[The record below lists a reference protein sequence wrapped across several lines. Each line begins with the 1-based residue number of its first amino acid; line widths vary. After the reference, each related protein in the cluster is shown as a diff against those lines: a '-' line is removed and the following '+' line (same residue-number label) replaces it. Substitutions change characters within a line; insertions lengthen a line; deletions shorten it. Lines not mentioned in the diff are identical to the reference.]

1 MSNEKTVKRF
11 SKYIVIAH
19 WTNAISFIMLVLTG
33 LPLFLEV
40 SVPDFLQIVH
50 RVFAV
55 TFLLPTPFMILMDRK
70 GFLNWTKNAW
80 SWKKHD
86 FQFLAVFP
94 LELIG
99 KAKNIPKQ
107 DFFNGG
113 QKLNSVLT
121 IIGAIIMVCTGFIM
135 WFKELFP
142 KALVQWAYPV
152 HDAGMAIMVAVIIG
166 HIYLSVGHPASRPS
180 FMGMTKGVVP
190 ESYAKA
196 HHGRWYDEL
205 KEKNEI

>member
-1 MSNEKTVKRF
+1 MSNERYIQRF
-11 SKYIVIAH
+11 SKFIVIAH

-33 LPLFLEV
+33 LPLFLGV
-40 SVPDFLQIVH
+40 KVPEILQIVH

-70 GFLNWTKNAW
+70 GFLQWTKSAFSW
-80 SWKKHD
+80 SKRD

-107 DFFNGG
+107 DYFNGG

-121 IIGAIIMVCTGFIM
+121 IFGAVVMVVTGFMM

-142 KALVQWAYPV
+142 VEVVRWAYPV

-180 FMGMTKGVVP
+180 
-190 ESYAKA
+190 
-196 HHGRWYDEL
+196 
-205 KEKNEI
+205 

>member
-80 SWKKHD
+80 SWKKYD

-142 KALVQWAYPV
+142 KAVVQWGNHWPYIFKCGPPCKPSIFYGYDKRCSTRKLCKRAPWQ
-152 HDAGMAIMVAVIIG
+152 MV
-166 HIYLSVGHPASRPS
+166 
-180 FMGMTKGVVP
+180 
-190 ESYAKA
+190 
-196 HHGRWYDEL
+196 
-205 KEKNEI
+205 